1 MTQKEMI
8 KWHLEN
14 YDGITTME
22 AFNWYGIT
30 RLAARIHELRQ
41 DGYPVTSEHMAWR
54 DPYGEHGVIC
64 VYRKGQKK
72 EG

>member
-1 MTQKEMI
+1 MTQKEAI
-8 KWHLEN
+8 KDYIERK
-14 YDGITTME
+14 GSITTME
-22 AFNWYGIT
+22 AFMNLGIT